1 MAANPRAAAVAALVR
16 QEQDGFSNLVL
27 DAELKRQ
34 QLEGRDKAFASAIFY
49 TVLEHRGTLDYILCQ
64 FLPKGLAKLDAPV
77 REILRAA
84 LAQARYM
91 QVPVSAA
98 VNEAVKLT
106 RTFKKSSASGLVN
119 AVLRKAYSYDLS
131 TASFKNEVERLMVLG
146 SAGRDVAEFLH
157 KNYPDEALDILTYK
171 ADGGM
176 TSLRAN
182 PLKGSADELC
192 AKLLASGAKEAKR
205 GIVPGS
211 VLARF
216 EGSPAENELFRQG
229 YFHVEGQ
236 ASQLA
241 ALCVDAQPGETVI
254 DLCAAPGGKTILLA
268 EQMHSTGRL
277 YSCDAAENR
286 VGLIRT
292 AVQRMGLTNVEALCN
307 DATKVNPA
315 LPQADRILADV
326 PCSGLGILAKKPD
339 LRYKK
344 LEPAR
349 EAELLAT
356 QSAILDTAAQLLK
369 AGGRLVY
376 STCTIDPA
384 ENQQQIA
391 AFLARHPEFTV
402 VEPAAA
408 LPAELKAMGQPGFRA
423 KQIFHW
429 VHQKLVTEFSAM
441 TDQPKTLLAKLE
453 ESFYIAAPKIERR
466 QEAKDGTV
474 KYLLRMADGNCIET
488 VVMRYHYGNTVC
500 VSTQVGC
507 RMGCRFCAS
516 TQAGRVRDLEAGEIC
531 SEIYTAQKDIGERI
545 SHIVLMGIGEPLD
558 NFDEVMKFLENITS
572 PEGVNIGMRNISLST
587 CGLVPKIDQLAEKK
601 LQLTLSVSL
610 HAPNN
615 EIRSG
620 MMPVND
626 AYPVEVLMQAV
637 RRYQDTTGR
646 RVSFEYS
653 MVRGVNDSDACARQ
667 LANLIRGMGAHVNLI
682 PINPVDGSPYSATD
696 AANVHRFQQKLESL
710 GVNATVRRRLGSEI
724 SAACGQLRRDE
735 MNGKA

>member
-106 RTFKKSSASGLVN
+106 RAFKKSSASGLVN
-119 AVLRKAYSYDLS
+119 AVLRKACSYDLS

-391 AFLARHPEFTV
+391 AFLARHPEFTLCDLNACGFGRPG
-402 VEPAAA
+402 EENRAPGCTDITRCRRIWPADGG
-408 LPAELKAMGQPGFRA
+408 EGHFM
-423 KQIFHW
+423 
-429 VHQKLVTEFSAM
+429 
-441 TDQPKTLLAKLE
+441 AKLKKNPDAEAPAPVRVKPGKPAKTPPEWLDFVKTTFPFLADRPLTTAGDWLLLPVPGSELLNLSKLRIVRGGVLAGSVLKKRFQPAHALFMAYGARCTNRE
-453 ESFYIAAPKIERR
+453 ELTLDDPRTAAW
-466 QEAKDGTV
+466 
-474 KYLLRMADGNCIET
+474 LR
-488 VVMRYHYGNTVC
+488 
-500 VSTQVGC
+500 
-507 RMGCRFCAS
+507 
-516 TQAGRVRDLEAGEIC
+516 GE
-531 SEIYTAQKDIGERI
+531 EINAATAQNGWCA
-545 SHIVLMGIGEPLD
+545 VL
-558 NFDEVMKFLENITS
+558 
-572 PEGVNIGMRNISLST
+572 
-587 CGLVPKIDQLAEKK
+587 
-601 LQLTLSVSL
+601 
-610 HAPNN
+610 
-615 EIRSG
+615 
-620 MMPVND
+620 
-626 AYPVEVLMQAV
+626 
-637 RRYQDTTGR
+637 
-646 RVSFEYS
+646 
-653 MVRGVNDSDACARQ
+653 
-667 LANLIRGMGAHVNLI
+667 
-682 PINPVDGSPYSATD
+682 VDGFP
-696 AANVHRFQQKLESL
+696 L
-710 GVNATVRRRLGSEI
+710 GG
-724 SAACGQLRRDE
+724 
-735 MNGKA
+735 GKASGGRIKNHYPKGLRSLQ